1 MATKK
6 KRGKIVINR
15 ELCKG
20 CHMCISACPQ
30 KVIFPSK
37 KLNLKGYYPAEYE
50 ESSADENR
58 RCTGCTMCA
67 IVCPDVA
74 IEVYRE

>member
-20 CHMCISACPQ
+20 CHMCIPACPQ
-30 KVIFPSK
+30 KIIFPSK
-37 KLNLKGYYPAEYE
+37 KLNLKGYYPAECE
-50 ESSADENR
+50 ENPTDENR